1 MQRPSLHT
9 LSGGAQGPCLRFP
22 QKKALYGAILEQINS
37 IKNKPYAAAKLL
49 AMLGRALRPCEK
61 GPGLWHY
68 SALGAR
74 GTGSLLYLREAA
86 GDGTEARPPGK
97 QAGSLLMPP
106 PVN

>member
-22 QKKALYGAILEQINS
+22 QKKALYGAILEQIKS
-37 IKNKPYAAAKLL
+37 LKNKPDADAKLF

-86 GDGTEARPPGK
+86 GDGTEARPQGSK
-97 QAGSLLMPP
+97 QA
-106 PVN
+106 VC